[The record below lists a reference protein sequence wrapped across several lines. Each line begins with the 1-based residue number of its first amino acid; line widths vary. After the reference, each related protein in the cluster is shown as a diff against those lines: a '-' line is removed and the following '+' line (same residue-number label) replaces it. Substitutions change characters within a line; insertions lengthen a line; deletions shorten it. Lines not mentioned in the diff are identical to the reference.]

1 MVKPPGISNS
11 HNKTILKIFSK
22 VNFNLN
28 FEKNILRM
36 VFEKRKA
43 LIFGGQA
50 RRARVY

>member
-1 MVKPPGISNS
+1 MSNFY
-11 HNKTILKIFSK
+11 NKTILKIFSK
-22 VNFNLN
+22 VNFNLS

-50 RRARVY
+50 RLPGLY